1 MTLGP
6 IAGLTP
12 HRQEPDAEASSVA
25 AQRKVAQ
32 QFEAIFLRKLL
43 SGMEKSSGLG
53 GSSTAGA
60 GVFKSMMVGALA
72 DGAADGGG
80 IGLAEVVLKS
90 MLANSSAQPAHAAS
104 PATSTGVVPG
114 ADPNSSAHADS
125 AKPSPIV
132 EFAAPGA
139 ALLPLDHTFELVR

>member
-6 IAGLTP
+6 IASLTP

-32 QFEAIFLRKLL
+32 QFEAIFLRQLL
-43 SGMEKSSGLG
+43 GSMEKSGGLG

-80 IGLAEVVLKS
+80 IGLAEVVLKA
-90 MLANSSAQPAHAAS
+90 MLASDAAQPAHTAS
-104 PATSTGVVPG
+104 PVGSAGIVPG
-114 ADPNSSAHADS
+114 ADST
-125 AKPSPIV
+125 
-132 EFAAPGA
+132 AAPAKLSPSLSPAASGA
-139 ALLPLDHTFELVR
+139 GLLPLHPTFELVR

>member
-1 MTLGP
+1 M
-6 IAGLTP
+6 
-12 HRQEPDAEASSVA
+12 A

-43 SGMEKSSGLG
+43 GGMEKSGGIG
-53 GSSTAGA
+53 GSSSAGA

-90 MLANSSAQPAHAAS
+90 MLANTPAQPAHAAS
-104 PATSTGVVPG
+104 PGTGTGVVPG
-114 ADPNSSAHADS
+114 ADADASADS
-125 AKPSPIV
+125 AKPSPGLK
-132 EFAAPGA
+132 FAPPGA
-139 ALLPLDHTFELVR
+139 ALLPLDHTFELER

>member
-6 IAGLTP
+6 IGSLTP

-25 AQRKVAQ
+25 AQRQVAQ
-32 QFEAIFLRKLL
+32 QFEAIFLRQLL
-43 SGMEKSSGLG
+43 GSMEKSGGLG

-80 IGLAEVVLKS
+80 IGLAEVVLKA
-90 MLANSSAQPAHAAS
+90 MLASNPAQPAPAAAPVTSGSIVPAAAAAGKTPTPGPAPAAS
-104 PATSTGVVPG
+104 
-114 ADPNSSAHADS
+114 
-125 AKPSPIV
+125 
-132 EFAAPGA
+132 GA
-139 ALLPLDHTFELVR
+139 AILPLQHTFELVR

>member
-6 IAGLTP
+6 IGSLTP
-12 HRQEPDAEASSVA
+12 PRQEPHAEPSSVA

-32 QFEAIFLRKLL
+32 QFEAIFLRQLL
-43 SGMEKSSGLG
+43 GSMEKSGGLG

-80 IGLAEVVLKS
+80 IGLAEVVLKA
-90 MLANSSAQPAHAAS
+90 MLANNPAQPAPAAAPVAS
-104 PATSTGVVPG
+104 GGIVPAPEAKPG
-114 ADPNSSAHADS
+114 AL
-125 AKPSPIV
+125 SPLTT
-132 EFAAPGA
+132 AAPGA
-139 ALLPLDHTFELVR
+139 GILPLEHTFELVR